1 MGGKG
6 DEVGHIPHHPVG
18 EEGPLHLPAPAAGA
32 LAVQQIQQGQG
43 AVVVAVEHRRLPVT
57 VLGPLGQLGILLDP
71 VSHPDGLDGRA
82 GAPGGHH
89 VLVPPV
95 LVLADEP
102 VRCGHDGGGG
112 PVVLLQK
119 EDPAPG
125 VLLLKPQQGSGVRR
139 PEAVDALV
147 LVPH

>member
-6 DEVGHIPHHPVG
+6 DEIGHIPHHPVG

-71 VSHPDGLDGRA
+71 VGHPDGLDGRA

-89 VLVPPV
+89 VFVPPV

-102 VRCGHDGGGG
+102 IRCGHDGGGG

-125 VLLLKPQQGSGVRR
+125 VLLLKSQQGSGVRR